1 MTVEELEE
9 VLEALLIW
17 EQMEPKTAARTV
29 RNRAIE
35 RLQREIHEAK
45 RDLQKQEA
53 S

>member
-1 MTVEELEE
+1 MSIEELEE
-9 VLEALLIW
+9 ILEALLIW

-35 RLQREIHEAK
+35 RIQREIYEAK

>member
-1 MTVEELEE
+1 MSIEELEE
-9 VLEALLIW
+9 ILEALLIW

-35 RLQREIHEAK
+35 RLQREIYEAK